1 MTLGRLRRG
10 SCGVSALGGCGEGTL
25 GSFAQ
30 TSHRMAHSG
39 EELRLLF
46 EIWVSARTGS
56 ERQGFYLR
64 KCGVTFRPLSKVAPD
79 FKQKL

>member
-1 MTLGRLRRG
+1 MTLGRLRCG
-10 SCGVSALGGCGEGTL
+10 SCGVGAPGRCREGAL

-30 TSHRMAHSG
+30 TSHRMAHSR

-46 EIWVSARTGS
+46 EIWVSARTDS

-64 KCGVTFRPLSKVAPD
+64 KCGVTFRPLSEVAPD